1 MLAENAFNL
10 GIPALGQMLRSG
22 KTSSAEL
29 TELALHRLAKHGTA
43 LNAVA
48 ALMRERAVAE
58 AGKADRELR
67 AGHDRGPLHGIP
79 YGAKD
84 LLDAKG
90 TPTEWGSFAHK
101 GRVREKDAT
110 VIKRLQSSG
119 AVLVAK
125 LAMVSL
131 AGGGGYRYASTSATG
146 PGRNPWNPGRWSGGS
161 SSGSGAAVGGALV
174 AFAIGSETWGSI
186 VVPSSFCG
194 VTGLRPTYGRVP
206 RTGAMAL
213 SWTLDKLGP
222 IARTANDA
230 SLVLAAI
237 AGPDPAD
244 PSSVVGAYHYYARN
258 RGPLRVGV
266 LHEDFSKGGDKAI
279 EGAYSA
285 ALKVLAKAGMI
296 LKDAKLPDR
305 PYGTIAS
312 ALVTI
317 EGTAAFEGMITGP
330 DLAKLNDPEQRAG
343 FAAGLAMTGVDYLHA
358 MRLRESCR
366 TAIAGVFQNF
376 DVLVA
381 PSLMDV
387 APPVEANLDTYFSG
401 GGGLLQAAG
410 NCVGIPCM
418 SVPMGYAKDRLPC
431 GLQICAAVGNER
443 AMVELAR
450 AYQQHTH
457 WHTDLPPNII

>member
-10 GIPALGQMLRSG
+10 GIPVLGRMLRSG
-22 KTSSAEL
+22 KTSSLEL
-29 TELALHRLAKHGTA
+29 TELALHRLQEHGTA

-58 AGKADRELR
+58 ARAADKELKS
-67 AGHDRGPLHGIP
+67 GHDRGPLHGIP

-84 LLDAKG
+84 LLDARG
-90 TPTEWGSFAHK
+90 APTEWGSFAHK
-101 GRVREKDAT
+101 GRVREQDAA
-110 VIKRLQSSG
+110 VIKRLHSAG

-131 AGGGGYRYASTSATG
+131 AGGGSYRYASTSLTG

-174 AFAIGSETWGSI
+174 PFAIGSETWGSI

-222 IARTANDA
+222 IARSANDA

-244 PSSVVGAYHYYARN
+244 PSSVVGPFRHFARN

-266 LHEDFSKGGDKAI
+266 LREDFSKGGDKAI
-279 EGAYSA
+279 ENAYNH
-285 ALKVLAKAGMI
+285 ALKVLSGAGMA
-296 LKDAKLPDR
+296 LKDTVLPDR
-305 PYGTIAS
+305 PYGTVAA

-317 EGTAAFEGMITGP
+317 EGSASFEGMITGP
-330 DLAKLNDPEQRAG
+330 DLAKLNAPEQRAG

-358 MRLRESCR
+358 MRLREGCR
-366 TAIAGVFQNF
+366 NAIARVFNDF

-387 APPVEANLDTYFSG
+387 APPIDANLDTWFSG

-418 SVPMGYAKDRLPC
+418 SVPMGYAKDALPC
-431 GLQICAAVGNER
+431 GLQFCAGAGDER
-443 AMVELAR
+443 AMVEVAR
-450 AYQQHTH
+450 AFQQHTH
-457 WHTDLPPNII
+457 WHKDLPTGLL